1 MNIRAS
7 VLSTN
12 NNINVIIPNATLME
26 FQVVN
31 WTYSDE
37 KVRFKIHFSVAY
49 GTDSDHVKQVVK
61 EAMLGTRIVLKHP
74 EPAIQMTAHGDN
86 AVTYNASIWAEGS
99 NTRRPAR
106 TTDTILNKIY
116 KVLIENNLEIPF
128 PQMDIHVRNAGDQT
142 TKNV

>member
-7 VLSTN
+7 VLRTN
-12 NNINVIIPNATLME
+12 DNINVIIPDATLME
-26 FQVVN
+26 SKVVS
-31 WTYSDE
+31 WTYGDK
-37 KVRFKIHFSVAY
+37 KVRFRIPFSVVY
-49 GTDSDHVKQVVK
+49 GTDSEQVKQVVK
-61 EAMLGTRIVLKHP
+61 TAMLGTRIVLKHP

-86 AVTYNASIWAEGS
+86 AVTYNASIWVEGS
-99 NTRRPAR
+99 NARRPAR

-116 KVLIENNLEIPF
+116 KVLIENNLEISF